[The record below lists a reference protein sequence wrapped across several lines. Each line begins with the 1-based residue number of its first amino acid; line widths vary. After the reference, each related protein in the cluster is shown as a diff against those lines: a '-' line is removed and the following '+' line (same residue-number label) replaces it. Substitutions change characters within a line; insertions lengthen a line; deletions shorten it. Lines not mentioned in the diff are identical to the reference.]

1 MKPISNLVLAALF
14 SVSVAGLAYAADPVA
29 PGVGGARGE
38 VGPADPGGG
47 IAPGTNPGT
56 NTPGTDTGRTPA
68 MGTETPPG
76 TPPQPGTT
84 RPGESSLGIERQPLP
99 PGSSVPPD
107 SGLPPP
113 PQKREGQGSGG
124 GLSSPTPGSG
134 GSGSMGGSTTR

>member
-1 MKPISNLVLAALF
+1 MKPIGNFVLAAVF
-14 SVSVAGLAYAADPVA
+14 SVSVAGLAYAAGPVA

-38 VGPADPGGG
+38 VGPADSGGG
-47 IAPGTNPGT
+47 IAPGTIPGT
-56 NTPGTDTGRTPA
+56 NTPGPDIGRTPA

-99 PGSSVPPD
+99 PGSSVAPD

-113 PQKREGQGSGG
+113 PQKREGLGSGG

>member
-1 MKPISNLVLAALF
+1 MKPISNLVLAAVF

-29 PGVGGARGE
+29 PGVGGARGD
-38 VGPADPGGG
+38 VGPAGPGGG
-47 IAPGTNPGT
+47 VAPGTTPGT
-56 NTPGTDTGRTPA
+56 NTPGSDIGRTPA

-76 TPPQPGTT
+76 STPSGTP

-113 PQKREGQGSGG
+113 P
-124 GLSSPTPGSG
+124 SSPTPGSG
-134 GSGSMGGSTTR
+134 GGGSMGGSPTK